1 MNYEAEEQAES
12 SFQEQCRK
20 EIEEMRR
27 ISQSILDRT
36 PQRAES
42 HGHWSVVHWLF
53 EEPERTF
60 DSRTDPKMV
69 LLTRAA
75 SQSQIAPILE
85 INEWRWATTITLFGK
100 NPNNEKDVRIM
111 EISMPTD
118 SVEPFA
124 TTVVMCQDMYI
135 SRIPYCI
142 FSESFRSTLV
152 TDVVIPSLRTV
163 DNYLGI
169 KASW

>member
-53 EEPERTF
+53 EEPKRTF

-111 EISMPTD
+111 
-118 SVEPFA
+118 
-124 TTVVMCQDMYI
+124 YI